1 MPRLRTKIGNDI
13 HIAAQLLRANNVV
26 AIPTETVYGL
36 AGNIFSE
43 KAIKQIF
50 EVKQRPATNPLIVH
64 VHQVEALND
73 IVKVIP
79 VEAKILLDAFA
90 PGPLTLLLPKKAI
103 VSDLVTAGLPDVAVR
118 IPDQKLT
125 LALIA
130 EAGFPLAAPSANP
143 YTYISPTSA
152 NHVLQMLDGSI
163 PYILDGGLCRFGL
176 ESTIIG
182 FPGGRPTLYRKGAVT
197 IEEIEDKIGKIN
209 LPVSQKI
216 IAPGMHLKHYSPKTK
231 LILSD
236 DPETDIYQ
244 YSNLKVGLITYNTY
258 SSLLPRDQQILL
270 CQQDDFKTAAANLY
284 GAMHLMDSRN
294 YDIIIVQ
301 KFPETGIGL
310 SINDRLNR
318 AKAQRLKSNSRLE
331 IL

>member
-1 MPRLRTKIGNDI
+1 MPQLKTKIGTDI
-13 HIAAQLLRANNVV
+13 HIAAELLRANNVV

-43 KAIKQIF
+43 KAIKRIF
-50 EVKQRPATNPLIVH
+50 EVKQRPPSNPLIVH

-79 VEAKILLDAFA
+79 AEAKILLDAFA
-90 PGPLTLLLPKKAI
+90 PGPLTLLLPKKAA
-103 VSDLVTAGLPDVAVR
+103 VSDWVTAGLPDVAIR

-152 NHVLQMLDGSI
+152 MHVFQMLDGRI
-163 PYILDGGLCRFGL
+163 PYILDGGSCRLGL

-182 FPGGRPTLYRKGAVT
+182 FERGKPTLYRKGAIT
-197 IEEIEDKIGKIN
+197 IEEIEDKIGKIK

-216 IAPGMHLKHYSPKTK
+216 VAPGMHLKHYSPKTK

-236 DPETDIYQ
+236 DPETDIHKYG
-244 YSNLKVGLITYNTY
+244 NLKVGLITYNAY
-258 SSLLPRDQQILL
+258 SNLLPCEQQILL
-270 CQQDDFKTAAANLY
+270 CQQDDFKVAGANLY
-284 GAMHLMDSRN
+284 GAMHLMDNMN
-294 YDIIIVQ
+294 YDMIIVR

-318 AKAQRLKSNSRLE
+318 AKAQR
-331 IL
+331 